1 MSPIKAKINVVL
13 MSAME
18 AVANLCEDEFSKLN
32 SRSEMQALA
41 VSSQVKHGNIDSK
54 SAVFYRS
61 FFPLRGDMVTL
72 LADTYRQYFKLAL
85 AHAGETGQDANLWA
99 WIQLQPAIHAA
110 IEWIGDWYV
119 LACDGE
125 NRKLVILD
133 NIPVGPGQTTVTRE
147 IDISKLYSAP
157 SASPWRAPAWL
168 FGVSLPYFGIGVLK
182 TNRMP
187 DKASAERLGPSHTRL
202 LLKGAKRVFL
212 WELQKAIHKVTNQEI
227 AAAGTVRTEAA
238 HAQARRPNKR
248 KGWEKRLKL
257 YGVIRKILS
266 TKPALQG
273 IDFCAEL
280 DGRHALPLHDWV
292 ASGEWRPGLTWKE
305 AWRGPELRR
314 KIRRVRQ
321 EAQKKS

>member
-1 MSPIKAKINVVL
+1 MTPIKAKTNL
-13 MSAME
+13 ALAASQE
-18 AVANLCEDEFSKLN
+18 AVANLCDDEFSNLT

-41 VSSQVKHGNIDSK
+41 VSSQVRQGNVDLK

-61 FFPLRGDMVTL
+61 FLPLRGEMVTL
-72 LADTYRQYFKLAL
+72 LADTYRRYFKLAL
-85 AHAGETGQDANLWA
+85 AHASGTGQDANLWA

-119 LACDGE
+119 LACEGE
-125 NRKLVILD
+125 NRHLVTIAT
-133 NIPVGPGQTTVTRE
+133 VQAVPGQTVTTP
-147 IDISKLYSAP
+147 IQFPDSSL
-157 SASPWRAPAWL
+157 SPPPWQAPAWL
-168 FGVSLPYFGIGVLK
+168 FGVSLAFFGIGMLK
-182 TNRMP
+182 TSRVPNRE
-187 DKASAERLGPSHTRL
+187 SAERLGPGHSRL

-212 WELQKAIHKVTNQEI
+212 WELQKAIDKVTNQEI
-227 AAAGTVRTEAA
+227 AAAGAVRTEAA

-266 TKPALQG
+266 TNPALQG

-292 ASGEWRPGLTWKE
+292 ASGEWQPGLTWKE
-305 AWRGPELRR
+305 AWREPELRR